1 MGRVFKTN
9 NETNKKRKKEIQKS
23 KKLIMKEQDS
33 TKLEFLLKVN
43 GNIIVQR
50 FFNVRGYNHKARN
63 SMELHDYIS
72 EFIDG
77 FRNDLRIRTAS
88 YMLDNMYDIYENP
101 QIMETSIT
109 DGPESFSLMIKNGD
123 NVLYN
128 RYLDAKIYPP
138 KVRYTVDL
146 RPKLKSILN
155 TLTEI
160 FSTKKLTLEYS
171 DYSLDV

>member
-1 MGRVFKTN
+1 
-9 NETNKKRKKEIQKS
+9 
-23 KKLIMKEQDS
+23 MKEQDS

-72 EFIDG
+72 EFIDE
-77 FRNDLRIRTAS
+77 FRNDLRVRTAS
-88 YMLDNMYDIYENP
+88 YMIDNMYDIYENP

-109 DGPESFSLMIKNGD
+109 EGPESFSLMIKNGD

>member
-1 MGRVFKTN
+1 MGRILKTN

-72 EFIDG
+72 EFIDE
-77 FRNDLRIRTAS
+77 FRNDLRVRTAS
-88 YMLDNMYDIYENP
+88 YMIDNMYDIYENP

-123 NVLYN
+123 NVLYH

>member
-1 MGRVFKTN
+1 
-9 NETNKKRKKEIQKS
+9 
-23 KKLIMKEQDS
+23 MKEQDS

-72 EFIDG
+72 EFIDE
-77 FRNDLRIRTAS
+77 FRNDLRVKTAS
-88 YMLDNMYDIYENP
+88 YMIDNMYDIYENP

-109 DGPESFSLMIKNGD
+109 EGPESFSLMIKNGE
-123 NVLYN
+123 NVLYH

>member
-1 MGRVFKTN
+1 
-9 NETNKKRKKEIQKS
+9 
-23 KKLIMKEQDS
+23 MKEQDS

-50 FFNVRGYNHKARN
+50 FFNVRGYNHKSRN
-63 SMELHDYIS
+63 SMELHDYMS
-72 EFIDG
+72 EFIEG
-77 FRNDLRIRTAS
+77 FKSDLRVKTAT
-88 YMLDNMYDIYENP
+88 YMLDNMYDIFENP

-109 DGPESFSLMIKNGD
+109 EGAESFSLMIRNGD
-123 NVLYN
+123 TVLYN

>member
-1 MGRVFKTN
+1 
-9 NETNKKRKKEIQKS
+9 
-23 KKLIMKEQDS
+23 
-33 TKLEFLLKVN
+33 
-43 GNIIVQR
+43 
-50 FFNVRGYNHKARN
+50 
-63 SMELHDYIS
+63 MELHDYIS
-72 EFIDG
+72 EFIDE
-77 FRNDLRIRTAS
+77 FRNDLRVRTAS
-88 YMLDNMYDIYENP
+88 YMIDNMYDIYENP

>member
-1 MGRVFKTN
+1 
-9 NETNKKRKKEIQKS
+9 
-23 KKLIMKEQDS
+23 MKEQDS

-72 EFIDG
+72 EFIDE
-77 FRNDLRIRTAS
+77 FRNDLRVRTAS
-88 YMLDNMYDIYENP
+88 YMIDNMYDIYENP

-109 DGPESFSLMIKNGD
+109 EGPESFSLMIKNGD
-123 NVLYN
+123 NVLYH